1 VVSRLPLQRRLLINL
16 PLSLHR
22 NLRFDVHDHGEPMFT
37 SFVSKAC
44 KGPMSAIALSAL
56 FALVPGS
63 GLYAATTPTTGVSTV
78 AYSALINK
86 FTNSYWLNGSWRA
99 SAGVSVAATQQNMA
113 AFKVGTAVRTADGQ
127 IRTVTALKPA
137 SGALTVFMNG
147 PVLNGNLVGYP
158 NRLRVSTV
166 ASTLPMPVEP
176 SPAPVSAPSHAA
188 LINKFTN
195 SYWLNGSWRASAGV
209 SVAATAQNK
218 AAFVVGASV
227 RTADGQVR
235 TITSVKAAS
244 GALSVFMDGPALD
257 GNRVGYPNK
266 LSLAAGPAL
275 LPAGSSPI
283 GNITL
288 PAVKPVQ
295 LVGVALSGAAFG
307 PSVLPGK
314 HGTNYIYPA
323 ESYYKKYAEQGL
335 KLVRLPFLWER
346 IQPRLD
352 TELDTAQL
360 TLLTQSLDFA
370 HKHGVKV
377 VLDMHNYYRYYRQ
390 PIGSETVSIQSFAN
404 TWKRIAQKIGNH
416 PALSGYGLMNEPN
429 TKGLWPQAA
438 LAAAKEIR
446 KVDRT
451 HWIYVAGD
459 RFSSAWHWP
468 QSNTQLIADPW
479 MRDPNNKLIFEAH
492 MYLDRDTSG
501 MYADKTETFAPELG
515 INRAKPF
522 VDWLRTNNLR
532 GFIGEMGVPNYAPD
546 AIVAMDNLLGYLR
559 ENCVPMTYWAGGP
572 WWGNYILALDVAGG
586 AEQPQLAVLRKH
598 AATPNSCAAI
608 GEPL

>member
-1 VVSRLPLQRRLLINL
+1 MPVMALATLLGFF
-16 PLSLHR
+16 P
-22 NLRFDVHDHGEPMFT
+22 VGG
-37 SFVSKAC
+37 A
-44 KGPMSAIALSAL
+44 
-56 FALVPGS
+56 
-63 GLYAATTPTTGVSTV
+63 YAASGVDTSV
-78 AYSALINK
+78 SSLSYSALVNK
-86 FTNSYWLNGSWRA
+86 FTNSYWQNGSWRA
-99 SAGVSVAATQQNMA
+99 SAGVSVAATQQNMT
-113 AFKVGTAVRTADGQ
+113 AFRVGTSVRTADGQ

-147 PVLNGNLVGYP
+147 PVLDGNLVGYP

-166 ASTLPMPVEP
+166 ASTLPVPASP
-176 SPAPVSAPSHAA
+176 SPAPVVSPSHAA

-235 TITSVKAAS
+235 TITSVKPAS
-244 GALSVFMDGPALD
+244 GALTVFMDGPVLD
-257 GNRVGYPNK
+257 GNRIGYPNK
-266 LSLAAGPAL
+266 LSLVAAPL
-275 LPAGSSPI
+275 ILPAAPSAPI
-283 GNITL
+283 AEVTL
-288 PAVKPVQ
+288 PAIEPVR

-346 IQPRLD
+346 IQPKLD

-360 TLLTQSLDFA
+360 ALLTQSLDFA

-404 TWKRIAQKIGNH
+404 TWKRIALKVGKH

-451 HWIYVAGD
+451 NWIYVAGD

-479 MRDPNNKLIFEAH
+479 MRDPNNNLIFEAH

-501 MYADKTETFAPELG
+501 MYVDKTETFAPELG

-546 AIVAMDNLLGYLR
+546 AILAMDNLLGYLR
-559 ENCVPMTYWAGGP
+559 ENCVPLTYWAGGP

>member
-1 VVSRLPLQRRLLINL
+1 MPAMALATLLGFF
-16 PLSLHR
+16 PVG
-22 NLRFDVHDHGEPMFT
+22 D
-37 SFVSKAC
+37 A
-44 KGPMSAIALSAL
+44 
-56 FALVPGS
+56 
-63 GLYAATTPTTGVSTV
+63 YAANAVDTSVSSLS
-78 AYSALINK
+78 YSALVNK
-86 FTNSYWLNGSWRA
+86 FTNSYWQNGSWRA
-99 SAGVSVAATQQNMA
+99 SAGVSVAATQQNMT
-113 AFKVGTAVRTADGQ
+113 AFRVGTSVRTADGQ

-137 SGALTVFMNG
+137 SGALTVFLNG
-147 PVLNGNLVGYP
+147 PVLDGNLVGYP

-166 ASTLPMPVEP
+166 ASSLPAPAEP
-176 SPAPVSAPSHAA
+176 SPAPVSSPSHAA

-195 SYWLNGSWRASAGV
+195 SYWLNGSWRVSAGV

-227 RTADGQVR
+227 STADGQVR
-235 TITSVKAAS
+235 TITSVKPAS
-244 GALSVFMDGPALD
+244 GALTVFMDGPVLD
-257 GNRVGYPNK
+257 GNRIGYPNK
-266 LSLAAGPAL
+266 LSLVAAPVI
-275 LPAGSSPI
+275 LPAAPSAPI
-283 GNITL
+283 AEVTL
-288 PAVKPVQ
+288 PAIEPVR

-346 IQPRLD
+346 IQPKLD

-360 TLLTQSLDFA
+360 ALLTQSLDFA

-404 TWKRIAQKIGNH
+404 TWKRIALKVGKH

-451 HWIYVAGD
+451 NWIYVAGD

-479 MRDPNNKLIFEAH
+479 MRDPNNNLIFEAH

-501 MYADKTETFAPELG
+501 MYVDKTETFAPELG

-559 ENCVPMTYWAGGP
+559 ENCVPLTYWAGGP

>member
-1 VVSRLPLQRRLLINL
+1 
-16 PLSLHR
+16 
-22 NLRFDVHDHGEPMFT
+22 M
-37 SFVSKAC
+37 
-44 KGPMSAIALSAL
+44 ALSTLLGFLAVGD
-56 FALVPGS
+56 A
-63 GLYAATTPTTGVSTV
+63 YAADAVDTSVSSMS
-78 AYSALINK
+78 YSALVNK
-86 FTNSYWLNGSWRA
+86 FTNSYWQNGSWRA
-99 SAGVSVAATQQNMA
+99 SAGVSVAATQQNMT
-113 AFKVGTAVRTADGQ
+113 AFRVGTSVHTADGQ

-147 PVLNGNLVGYP
+147 PVLDGNLVGYP

-166 ASTLPMPVEP
+166 ASTLPVPAEP
-176 SPAPVSAPSHAA
+176 SPVPVSSPSHAA

-235 TITSVKAAS
+235 TITSVKPAS
-244 GALSVFMDGPALD
+244 GALTVFMDGPVLD
-257 GNRVGYPNK
+257 GNRIGYPHK
-266 LSLAAGPAL
+266 LSLTAAPVI
-275 LPAGSSPI
+275 LPAASSAPI
-283 GNITL
+283 AEVTL
-288 PAVKPVQ
+288 PTIEPVR

-346 IQPRLD
+346 IQPKLD

-360 TLLTQSLDFA
+360 ALLTQSLDFA

-404 TWKRIAQKIGNH
+404 TWKRIALKVGKH

-451 HWIYVAGD
+451 NWIYVAGD

-479 MRDPNNKLIFEAH
+479 MRDPNNNLIFEAH

-501 MYADKTETFAPELG
+501 MYVDKTETFAAELG

-522 VDWLRTNNLR
+522 VDWLRSNKLR
-532 GFIGEMGVPNYAPD
+532 GFIGEIGVPNYAPD
-546 AIVAMDNLLGYLR
+546 AITAMDNLLGYLR
-559 ENCVPMTYWAGGP
+559 ENCVPLTYWAGGP

-598 AATPNSCAAI
+598 AATPNTCAAI

>member
-1 VVSRLPLQRRLLINL
+1 MPITAFPSASKGLI
-16 PLSLHR
+16 S
-22 NLRFDVHDHGEPMFT
+22 V
-37 SFVSKAC
+37 
-44 KGPMSAIALSAL
+44 IALTAL
-56 FALVPGS
+56 LGFLPGVS
-63 GLYAATTPTTGVSTV
+63 NVHAATTGSTS
-78 AYSALINK
+78 AAGISYSALINK

-99 SAGVSVAATQQNMA
+99 SAGVSVAATKQNIA
-113 AFKVGTAVRTADGQ
+113 AFRVGTSVRTADGQ
-127 IRTVTALKPA
+127 IRTITSIKPA

-147 PVLNGNLVGYP
+147 PALDGNVIGYP
-158 NRLRVSTV
+158 KRLSISNAASSTSSV
-166 ASTLPMPVEP
+166 TKPDS
-176 SPAPVSAPSHAA
+176 APVAASSYAA

-195 SYWLNGSWRASAGV
+195 AYWLNGSWRASAGV
-209 SVAATAQNK
+209 SIAATAQNK

-235 TITSVKAAS
+235 TITSVKPAS
-244 GALSVFMDGPALD
+244 GALTVFMDGPVLD
-257 GNRVGYPNK
+257 GKIIGYPNK
-266 LSLAAGPAL
+266 LSLVPSPTLSPAAPSAPL
-275 LPAGSSPI
+275 AEV
-283 GNITL
+283 TL
-288 PAVKPVQ
+288 QAREPVQ

-346 IQPRLD
+346 IQPQLD
-352 TELDTAQL
+352 TELDAAQL
-360 TLLTQSLDFA
+360 ALLTQSLDFA
-370 HKHGVKV
+370 QKHGVKV
-377 VLDMHNYYRYYRQ
+377 VLDMHNYYRYYRE
-390 PIGSETVSIQSFAN
+390 PIGSESVPIKSFAN
-404 TWKRIAQKIGNH
+404 AWKRIALKIGDH

-429 TKGLWPQAA
+429 TKGLWPEAA

-451 HWIYVAGD
+451 NWIYVAGD

-468 QSNTQLIADPW
+468 QSNTQLITDPW
-479 MRDPNNKLIFEAH
+479 MRDPENKLIFEAH

-501 MYADKTETFAPELG
+501 MYVDKTETFAPDLG
-515 INRAKPF
+515 IIRAKPF

-559 ENCVPMTYWAGGP
+559 ENCVPLTYWAGGP
-572 WWGNYILALDVAGG
+572 WWGNYILALDVSGG
-586 AEQPQLAVLRKH
+586 AEQPQLPVLRKH
-598 AATPNSCAAI
+598 AATTNSCVAI

>member
-1 VVSRLPLQRRLLINL
+1 
-16 PLSLHR
+16 
-22 NLRFDVHDHGEPMFT
+22 
-37 SFVSKAC
+37 
-44 KGPMSAIALSAL
+44 
-56 FALVPGS
+56 
-63 GLYAATTPTTGVSTV
+63 
-78 AYSALINK
+78 
-86 FTNSYWLNGSWRA
+86 
-99 SAGVSVAATQQNMA
+99 MA
-113 AFKVGTAVRTADGQ
+113 AFKVGTAVQTSDGQ

-147 PVLNGNLVGYP
+147 PVLDGNLVGYP

-166 ASTLPMPVEP
+166 ASTLPVPAEP

-218 AAFVVGASV
+218 AAFMVGASV

-235 TITSVKAAS
+235 TITSVKPAS
-244 GALSVFMDGPALD
+244 GALTVFMDGLTLD
-257 GNRVGYPNK
+257 GNRIGYPNK
-266 LSLAAGPAL
+266 LSLVAAPVI
-275 LPAGSSPI
+275 LPATPSAPI
-283 GNITL
+283 ADVTL
-288 PAVKPVQ
+288 PTTEQVQ

-346 IQPRLD
+346 IQPQLD

-404 TWKRIAQKIGNH
+404 TWKRIALKVGKH

-446 KVDRT
+446 KVDQT
-451 HWIYVAGD
+451 NWIYVAGD

-479 MRDPNNKLIFEAH
+479 MRDPQNNLIFEAH

-501 MYADKTETFAPELG
+501 MYADKAETFAPELG

-522 VDWLRTNNLR
+522 VDWLRTNKLR

-572 WWGNYILALDVAGG
+572 WWGNYILALDIAGG

-598 AATPNSCAAI
+598 AATANSCAAI
-608 GEPL
+608 GEPM

>member
-1 VVSRLPLQRRLLINL
+1 MALATLLGFF
-16 PLSLHR
+16 PV
-22 NLRFDVHDHGEPMFT
+22 DD
-37 SFVSKAC
+37 A
-44 KGPMSAIALSAL
+44 
-56 FALVPGS
+56 
-63 GLYAATTPTTGVSTV
+63 YAASAVDTSVSSLS
-78 AYSALINK
+78 YSALINK
-86 FTNSYWLNGSWRA
+86 FTNSYWQNGSWRA
-99 SAGVSVAATQQNMA
+99 SAGVSVAATQQNMT
-113 AFKVGTAVRTADGQ
+113 AFRVGTAVRTADGQ

-137 SGALTVFMNG
+137 SGALTVFLNG
-147 PVLNGNLVGYP
+147 PVLDGNLVGYP

-166 ASTLPMPVEP
+166 ASTVPVPAEP
-176 SPAPVSAPSHAA
+176 SPAPVASSSHAA

-227 RTADGQVR
+227 RTADSQVR
-235 TITSVKAAS
+235 TITSVKPAS
-244 GALSVFMDGPALD
+244 GALTVFMDGPVLD
-257 GNRVGYPNK
+257 GNRIGYPHK
-266 LSLAAGPAL
+266 LSLVAAPVI
-275 LPAGSSPI
+275 LPAAPSAPI
-283 GNITL
+283 AEVTL
-288 PAVKPVQ
+288 PAIEPVR

-346 IQPRLD
+346 IQPKLD

-360 TLLTQSLDFA
+360 ALLTQSLDFA

-404 TWKRIAQKIGNH
+404 TWKRIALKVGKH

-451 HWIYVAGD
+451 NWVYVAGD

-479 MRDPNNKLIFEAH
+479 MRDPNNNLIFEAH

-501 MYADKTETFAPELG
+501 MYVDKTETFAPELG

-522 VDWLRTNNLR
+522 VDWLTANNLR

-559 ENCVPMTYWAGGP
+559 ENCVPLTYWAGGP

>member
-1 VVSRLPLQRRLLINL
+1 MPITTFPSANKGLI
-16 PLSLHR
+16 S
-22 NLRFDVHDHGEPMFT
+22 V
-37 SFVSKAC
+37 
-44 KGPMSAIALSAL
+44 IALTAL
-56 FALVPGS
+56 LGFLPGVS
-63 GLYAATTPTTGVSTV
+63 NVHAATTGGTSAAGIS
-78 AYSALINK
+78 YSALINK

-99 SAGVSVAATQQNMA
+99 SAGVSVAATQQNIE
-113 AFKVGTAVRTADGQ
+113 AFRVGTSVRTADGQ
-127 IRTVTALKPA
+127 IRTVTSIKPA

-147 PVLNGNLVGYP
+147 PALDGNVIGYP
-158 NRLRVSTV
+158 NRLSVSNTAGPTPV
-166 ASTLPMPVEP
+166 ATTPDSEPVAA
-176 SPAPVSAPSHAA
+176 SSHAS

-195 SYWLNGSWRASAGV
+195 AYWLNGSWRASAGV
-209 SVAATAQNK
+209 SIAATAQNK
-218 AAFVVGASV
+218 ATFVAGASV

-235 TITSVKAAS
+235 TVTSVKPAS
-244 GALSVFMDGPALD
+244 GALTVFMDGPVLD
-257 GNRVGYPNK
+257 GNVIGYPNK
-266 LSLAAGPAL
+266 LSLVPSPTL
-275 LPAGSSPI
+275 LPAAPSAPLAEV
-283 GNITL
+283 TL
-288 PAVKPVQ
+288 PAREPVQ

-346 IQPRLD
+346 IQPQLD
-352 TELDTAQL
+352 TELDAAQL
-360 TLLTQSLDFA
+360 ALLTQSLDFA
-370 HKHGVKV
+370 QKHGVKV
-377 VLDMHNYYRYYRQ
+377 VLDMHNYYRYYRE
-390 PIGSETVSIQSFAN
+390 PIGSESVPIKSFSNA
-404 TWKRIAQKIGNH
+404 WKRIALKIGDH

-429 TKGLWPQAA
+429 TKGLWPAAA

-451 HWIYVAGD
+451 NWIYVAGD

-479 MRDPNNKLIFEAH
+479 MRDPENKLIFEAH

-501 MYADKTETFAPELG
+501 MYVDKTETFAPDLG
-515 INRAKPF
+515 IIRAKPF

-559 ENCVPMTYWAGGP
+559 KNCVPLTYWAGGP
-572 WWGNYILALDVAGG
+572 WWGNYILALDVSGG
-586 AEQPQLAVLRKH
+586 AEQPQLPILRKH
-598 AATPNSCAAI
+598 AATPNSCVAI

>member
-1 VVSRLPLQRRLLINL
+1 MSS
-16 PLSLHR
+16 LS
-22 NLRFDVHDHGEPMFT
+22 
-37 SFVSKAC
+37 
-44 KGPMSAIALSAL
+44 
-56 FALVPGS
+56 
-63 GLYAATTPTTGVSTV
+63 
-78 AYSALINK
+78 YSALVNK
-86 FTNSYWLNGSWRA
+86 FTNSYWQNGSWRA
-99 SAGVSVAATQQNMA
+99 SAGVSVAATKQNTT
-113 AFKVGTAVRTADGQ
+113 AFRVGTSVRTADGQ

-147 PVLNGNLVGYP
+147 PVLDGNLVGYP

-166 ASTLPMPVEP
+166 ASSLPAPAEP
-176 SPAPVSAPSHAA
+176 SPAPVSSPSHAA

-218 AAFVVGASV
+218 VAFVVGASV

-235 TITSVKAAS
+235 TITSVKPAS
-244 GALSVFMDGPALD
+244 GALTVFMDGPVLD
-257 GNRVGYPNK
+257 GNRIGYPHK
-266 LSLAAGPAL
+266 LSLVAAPVI
-275 LPAGSSPI
+275 LPAAPSAPI
-283 GNITL
+283 AEVTL
-288 PAVKPVQ
+288 PAIEPVR

-346 IQPRLD
+346 IQPKLD

-360 TLLTQSLDFA
+360 ALLTQSLDFA

-404 TWKRIAQKIGNH
+404 TWKRIALKVGKH

-438 LAAAKEIR
+438 LTAAKEIR

-451 HWIYVAGD
+451 NWIYVAGD

-468 QSNTQLIADPW
+468 QSNTQLISDPW
-479 MRDPNNKLIFEAH
+479 MRDPNNNLIFEAH

-501 MYADKTETFAPELG
+501 MYVDKTETFAPELG

-559 ENCVPMTYWAGGP
+559 ENCVPLTYWAGGP

>member
-1 VVSRLPLQRRLLINL
+1 MPV
-16 PLSLHR
+16 
-22 NLRFDVHDHGEPMFT
+22 
-37 SFVSKAC
+37 
-44 KGPMSAIALSAL
+44 IAL
-56 FALVPGS
+56 
-63 GLYAATTPTTGVSTV
+63 
-78 AYSALINK
+78 
-86 FTNSYWLNGSWRA
+86 
-99 SAGVSVAATQQNMA
+99 
-113 AFKVGTAVRTADGQ
+113 
-127 IRTVTALKPA
+127 TALLGLFPA
-137 SGALTVFMNG
+137 ASDAHAASVSGT
-147 PVLNGNLVGYP
+147 
-158 NRLRVSTV
+158 S
-166 ASTLPMPVEP
+166 ASTI
-176 SPAPVSAPSHAA
+176 SYSA

-209 SVAATAQNK
+209 SVAATAQNIAAFRVGTSVRTVDGQIRTVTSVKPASGALTVFMDGPVLNGAVIGYPNRLSVSNVPAPTPITTEPSDTVVAAPSYSALINKFTNTYWLNGSWRASAGVSVAATTQNK

-235 TITSVKAAS
+235 TITSVEPAS
-244 GALSVFMDGPALD
+244 SALSVFMSGPVLD
-257 GNRVGYPNK
+257 GNVIGYPNK
-266 LSLAAGPAL
+266 LSLVAAPTI
-275 LPAGSSPI
+275 LPAAPSAPVVEVTLPGSS
-283 GNITL
+283 
-288 PAVKPVQ
+288 PVQ

-346 IQPRLD
+346 MQPQLD
-352 TELDTAQL
+352 TELDAAQL
-360 TLLTQSLDFA
+360 ALLTQSLDFA
-370 HKHGVKV
+370 QKYGVKV
-377 VLDMHNYYRYYRQ
+377 VLDMHNYYRYYKQ
-390 PIGSETVSIQSFAN
+390 PIGSETVPIPSFAN
-404 TWKRIAQKIGNH
+404 TWKRIAQKVGNH

-429 TKGLWPQAA
+429 TKGLWPEAA

-446 KVDRT
+446 KVDQT

-479 MRDPNNKLIFEAH
+479 MRDPANKLIFEAH

-501 MYADKTETFAPELG
+501 LYIDKTETFAPDLG

-522 VDWLRTNNLR
+522 VEWLRANNLR

-546 AIVAMDNLLGYLR
+546 AIVAMDNLLGYLH
-559 ENCVPMTYWAGGP
+559 ENCVPLTYWAGGP
-572 WWGNYILALDVAGG
+572 WWGNYILALDVSGG
-586 AEQPQLAVLRKH
+586 AEQPQLPILRKH
-598 AATPNSCAAI
+598 AATPNSCVAI

>member
-1 VVSRLPLQRRLLINL
+1 MP
-16 PLSLHR
+16 
-22 NLRFDVHDHGEPMFT
+22 
-37 SFVSKAC
+37 
-44 KGPMSAIALSAL
+44 AIALSAL
-56 FALVPGS
+56 LGFIPVTS
-63 GLYAATTPTTGVSTV
+63 IHAATAQNTSVSGMS
-78 AYSALINK
+78 YS
-86 FTNSYWLNGSWRA
+86 
-99 SAGVSVAATQQNMA
+99 
-113 AFKVGTAVRTADGQ
+113 
-127 IRTVTALKPA
+127 
-137 SGALTVFMNG
+137 
-147 PVLNGNLVGYP
+147 
-158 NRLRVSTV
+158 
-166 ASTLPMPVEP
+166 
-176 SPAPVSAPSHAA
+176 A

-218 AAFVVGASV
+218 AAFTVGASV

-235 TITSVKAAS
+235 TITSIKPAS
-244 GALSVFMDGPALD
+244 GALTVFMDGPALD
-257 GNRVGYPNK
+257 GNRIGYPNK
-266 LSLAAGPAL
+266 LSLIAAPAI
-275 LPAGSSPI
+275 LPAKAPAPSADV
-283 GNITL
+283 TL
-288 PAVKPVQ
+288 PTIEPVQ

-346 IQPRLD
+346 IQPQLD

-360 TLLTQSLDFA
+360 ALLTQSLDFA

-404 TWKRIAQKIGNH
+404 TWKRIALKVGKH

-446 KVDRT
+446 KVDRIN
-451 HWIYVAGD
+451 WIYVAGD

-479 MRDPNNKLIFEAH
+479 MRDPQNNLIFEAH

-501 MYADKTETFAPELG
+501 MYVDKTETFAPELG

-522 VDWLRTNNLR
+522 VDWLRTHNLR
-532 GFIGEMGVPNYAPD
+532 GFIVEMGVPNYAPD

-559 ENCVPMTYWAGGP
+559 ENCVSMTYWAAGP

-586 AEQPQLAVLRKH
+586 AEQPQLAVLKKH

-608 GEPL
+608 GEPM

>member
-1 VVSRLPLQRRLLINL
+1 MALATLLGFF
-16 PLSLHR
+16 PVG
-22 NLRFDVHDHGEPMFT
+22 D
-37 SFVSKAC
+37 A
-44 KGPMSAIALSAL
+44 
-56 FALVPGS
+56 
-63 GLYAATTPTTGVSTV
+63 YAANAVDTSVSSLS
-78 AYSALINK
+78 YSALINK
-86 FTNSYWLNGSWRA
+86 FTNSYWQNGSWRS
-99 SAGVSVAATQQNMA
+99 SAGVSVAATQQNMT
-113 AFKVGTAVRTADGQ
+113 AFRVGTSVRTADGQ

-137 SGALTVFMNG
+137 SGALTVFLNG
-147 PVLNGNLVGYP
+147 PVLDGNLVGYP

-166 ASTLPMPVEP
+166 ASTVPVPAEP
-176 SPAPVSAPSHAA
+176 SPAPVASSSHAA

-218 AAFVVGASV
+218 AAFIVGASV

-235 TITSVKAAS
+235 TITSVKPAS
-244 GALSVFMDGPALD
+244 GALTVFMDGPVLD
-257 GNRVGYPNK
+257 GNRIGYPNK
-266 LSLAAGPAL
+266 LSLVVAPVI
-275 LPAGSSPI
+275 LPAAPSAPI
-283 GNITL
+283 AEVTL
-288 PAVKPVQ
+288 PAIEPVR

-346 IQPRLD
+346 IQPKLD

-360 TLLTQSLDFA
+360 ALLTQSLDFA

-404 TWKRIAQKIGNH
+404 TWKRIALKVGKH
-416 PALSGYGLMNEPN
+416 PALGGYGLMNEPN

-451 HWIYVAGD
+451 NWIYVAGD

-468 QSNTQLIADPW
+468 QSNTQLITDPW
-479 MRDPNNKLIFEAH
+479 MRDPNNNLIFEAH

-501 MYADKTETFAPELG
+501 MYVDKTETFAPELG

-559 ENCVPMTYWAGGP
+559 ENCVPLTYWAGGP

>member
-1 VVSRLPLQRRLLINL
+1 MPITAFPSASKGLI
-16 PLSLHR
+16 S
-22 NLRFDVHDHGEPMFT
+22 V
-37 SFVSKAC
+37 
-44 KGPMSAIALSAL
+44 IALTAL
-56 FALVPGS
+56 LGFLPGVS
-63 GLYAATTPTTGVSTV
+63 NVHAATTGSTS
-78 AYSALINK
+78 AAGISYSALINK

-99 SAGVSVAATQQNMA
+99 SAGVSVAATQQNIA
-113 AFKVGTAVRTADGQ
+113 AFRVGTSVRTADGQ
-127 IRTVTALKPA
+127 IRTITSIKPA

-147 PVLNGNLVGYP
+147 PALDGNVIGYP
-158 NRLRVSTV
+158 NRLSVSNATSSTPV
-166 ASTLPMPVEP
+166 ATKPDS
-176 SPAPVSAPSHAA
+176 APVAASSYAA

-195 SYWLNGSWRASAGV
+195 AYWLNGSWRASAGV
-209 SVAATAQNK
+209 SIAATAQNK
-218 AAFVVGASV
+218 AAFVAGASV

-235 TITSVKAAS
+235 TITSVKPAS
-244 GALSVFMDGPALD
+244 GALTVFMDGPVLD
-257 GNRVGYPNK
+257 GNVIGYPNK
-266 LSLAAGPAL
+266 LSLVPSPTL
-275 LPAGSSPI
+275 LPAAPSAPLAEV
-283 GNITL
+283 TL
-288 PAVKPVQ
+288 PAREPVQ

-346 IQPRLD
+346 IQPQLD
-352 TELDTAQL
+352 TELDAAQL
-360 TLLTQSLDFA
+360 ALLTQSLDFA
-370 HKHGVKV
+370 QKHGVKV
-377 VLDMHNYYRYYRQ
+377 VLDMHNYYRYYRE
-390 PIGSETVSIQSFAN
+390 PIGSESVPIKSFAN
-404 TWKRIAQKIGNH
+404 AWKRIALKIGDH

-429 TKGLWPQAA
+429 TKGLWPEAA

-451 HWIYVAGD
+451 NWIYVAGD

-479 MRDPNNKLIFEAH
+479 MRDPENKLIFEAH

-501 MYADKTETFAPELG
+501 MYVDKTETFAPDLG
-515 INRAKPF
+515 IIRAKPF

-559 ENCVPMTYWAGGP
+559 ENCVPLTYWAGGP
-572 WWGNYILALDVAGG
+572 WWGNYILALDVSGG
-586 AEQPQLAVLRKH
+586 AEQPQLPVLRKH
-598 AATPNSCAAI
+598 AATPNSCVAI